1 MKTIL
6 ETKTDWLDAEV
17 KVTYTEMT
25 EGSTNI
31 NEETASIRVD
41 KIEVVIGED
50 YLDITEQA
58 KESFYKMLKQF
69 CTFTNQ

>member
-25 EGSTNI
+25 TGSVKV
-31 NEETASIRVD
+31 NEDTATIRVD
-41 KIEVVIGED
+41 KIEVLIGED
-50 YLDITEQA
+50 FLDITEQA
-58 KESFYKMLKQF
+58 KESFYKMLK
-69 CTFTNQ
+69 

>member
-6 ETKTDWLDAEV
+6 ESKTDWLDAEV
-17 KVTYTEMT
+17 KVSYTEMI
-25 EGSTNI
+25 EGGL
-31 NEETASIRVD
+31 NEDIASIRVD

-50 YLDITEQA
+50 YLDITNQA

-69 CTFTNQ
+69 CTFTN

>member
-25 EGSTNI
+25 EGSTNK
-31 NEETASIRVD
+31 ETAKIRVD
-41 KIEVVIGED
+41 KIEVCIGED
-50 YLDITEQA
+50 FLDITEQA
-58 KESFYKMLKQF
+58 KESFYKMLK
-69 CTFTNQ
+69 

>member
-25 EGSTNI
+25 EGLPGLDD
-31 NEETASIRVD
+31 ETATIRVD
-41 KIEVVIGED
+41 KIEILIGED
-50 YLDITEQA
+50 FLDITEQA
-58 KESFYKMLKQF
+58 KESFYKMLK
-69 CTFTNQ
+69 

>member
-17 KVTYTEMT
+17 KVTYTEMI
-25 EGSTNI
+25 EGAI
-31 NEETASIRVD
+31 NKDEASIRVD

-50 YLDITEQA
+50 YLDITNQA

-69 CTFTNQ
+69 CTFTN

>member
-25 EGSTNI
+25 TGSVKV
-31 NEETASIRVD
+31 NEETATIRVD
-41 KIEVVIGED
+41 KIEVLIGED
-50 YLDITEQA
+50 FLDITEQA
-58 KESFYKMLKQF
+58 KESFYKMLK
-69 CTFTNQ
+69 

>member
-25 EGSTNI
+25 EGSVKI
-31 NEETASIRVD
+31 DEETASIRVD

-50 YLDITEQA
+50 FLDITEQA
-58 KESFYKMLKQF
+58 KESFYKMLK
-69 CTFTNQ
+69 

>member
-25 EGSTNI
+25 KGVIDEK
-31 NEETASIRVD
+31 TASIRVD
-41 KIEVVIGED
+41 KIEVCIGED
-50 YLDITEQA
+50 FLDITEQS
-58 KESFYKMLKQF
+58 KESFYKMLK
-69 CTFTNQ
+69 

>member
-25 EGSTNI
+25 TGSVKI
-31 NEETASIRVD
+31 NEETAKIRVD
-41 KIEVVIGED
+41 KIEVLIGED
-50 YLDITEQA
+50 FLDITEQG
-58 KESFYKMLKQF
+58 KESFYKMLK
-69 CTFTNQ
+69 

>member
-25 EGSTNI
+25 EGSAKM
-31 NEETASIRVD
+31 NEETAKIRVD
-41 KIEVVIGED
+41 KIEVCIGED
-50 YLDITEQA
+50 FIDITELA
-58 KESFYKMLKQF
+58 KKSFYKMLK
-69 CTFTNQ
+69 